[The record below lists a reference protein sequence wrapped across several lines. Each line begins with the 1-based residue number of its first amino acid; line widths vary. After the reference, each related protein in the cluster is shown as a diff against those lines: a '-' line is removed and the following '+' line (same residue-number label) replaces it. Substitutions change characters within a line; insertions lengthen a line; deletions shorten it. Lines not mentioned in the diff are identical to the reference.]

1 LKGKRNAMHELYV
14 PERVEPPGQGEGCR
28 TLGDIV
34 WCPRDLFRVWRAQ
47 ASLPMIFEVGAL
59 VAAFS

>member
-1 LKGKRNAMHELYV
+1 MHELYV